1 MGTVRNFNVPCS
13 FSMLKWKGDPLVK
26 HLEHEIVTVG
36 KINFKALRKD
46 EQNCLYSALFLRIQ
60 ELYQTNNNVKEENT
74 Q

>member
-36 KINFKALRKD
+36 EINLKALRKD
-46 EQNCLYSALFLRIQ
+46 EQKCLCSALFLRIQ
-60 ELYQTNNNVKEENT
+60 ELYQTNNNKKEENT